1 MMMSKESIDFAIR
14 SNAIEGIMIT
24 DEEYADVLSIARGE
38 KTIDDL
44 ADKYP
49 VHPKSDEDD

>member
-1 MMMSKESIDFAIR
+1 MMMSKEAIDFAIR